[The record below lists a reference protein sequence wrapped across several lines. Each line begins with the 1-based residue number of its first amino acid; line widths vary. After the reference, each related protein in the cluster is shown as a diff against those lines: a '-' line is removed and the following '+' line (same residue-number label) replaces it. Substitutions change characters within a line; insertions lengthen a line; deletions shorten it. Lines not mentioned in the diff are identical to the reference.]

1 MSICFHGED
10 RPLCLLDCVQSN
22 RQQASSGFL
31 EAILEYVLQY
41 MDSDGYLG
49 HSEPF
54 YISSA
59 EFQIIEIDKSLI
71 WEQIKIMVCQIL
83 PFVFQYPFNNN
94 HTPGFVSFFLVW
106 LVFLFVFVIVVVAL
120 LGSGPP

>member
-1 MSICFHGED
+1 M
-10 RPLCLLDCVQSN
+10 
-22 RQQASSGFL
+22 
-31 EAILEYVLQY
+31 LQY
-41 MDSDGYLG
+41 MDFDGYLG

-94 HTPGFVSFFLVW
+94 QTPWLCFFFFVW